1 MKQALIDNLQA
12 VLADVT
18 SRLEQASTPYM
29 VSGAIAGNYYGL
41 PRSTTDIDIV
51 VRLAP
56 GDAGCIAESF
66 RPDYVVSEEAK
77 PDALSVS
84 SQFSLIHLHRI
95 VKFDLILKRADDF
108 GDQEFSRRRRADIGG
123 VPAWIT
129 SPEDLVLSKLL
140 WSRDSASEVK
150 SYDIQGLLRIQND
163 LDNEYL
169 DRWTRSLGVTRPIA
183 EGSPTRDTSPEFF
196 KNYCQMLAVVTPEE
210 RSRMGFACSEF
221 VRTLLIQ
228 SVARL
233 PESERAGELLRR
245 LYGTGRA
252 VKRPTR
258 Q

>member
-1 MKQALIDNLQA
+1 MDDLQA
-12 VLADVT
+12 VFADVI
-18 SRLEQASTPYM
+18 SRLEQASIPYM
-29 VSGAIAGNYYGL
+29 VSGGIAGNHYGL

-56 GDAGCIAESF
+56 GDAGCIAQLF
-66 RPDYVVSEEAK
+66 RPDCVISDEALI
-77 PDALSVS
+77 DSLDIC
-84 SQFSLIHLHRI
+84 SQFSLIHPHRI
-95 VKFDLILKRADDF
+95 VQVDMILKKADDF
-108 GDQEFSRRRRADIGG
+108 GDEEFSRRQRANIGE

-150 SYDIQGLLRIQND
+150 SFDIQGLLRIQAD

-169 DRWTRSLGVTRPIA
+169 DRWTRRLGVARPIA
-183 EGSPTRDTSPEFF
+183 EGSPTRDTSPEVF
-196 KNYCQMLAVVTPEE
+196 KTYCRMLAGITPEE
-210 RSRMGFACSEF
+210 RSRKGFACSEF
-221 VRTLLIQ
+221 VRTLLKQ

-245 LYGTGRA
+245 LYGIGR
-252 VKRPTR
+252 VIERPTR